1 MVVPKKEILERRFLD
16 KLKDAPDG
24 LTCLELLNGE
34 TCTKSRA
41 WQVLNHLE
49 TEELVCYHKIKG
61 TGIRPTHVYRIT
73 PKGIEKFV
81 FELLKSNFDSE
92 FTVPEIVKEV
102 GSDSETVYETLC
114 NLIDRD
120 LVDYKYANVRGRKT
134 KVFFWTEVELEE
146 IERS

>member
-1 MVVPKKEILERRFLD
+1 MVVPKKEILERRFLE

-34 TCTKSRA
+34 ICTKARA

-49 TEELVCYHKIKG
+49 NEGLVCYHKIKG
-61 TGIRPTHVYRIT
+61 TGIRPTHVYHIT

-81 FELLKSNFDSE
+81 FDFLKSNFDSE
-92 FTVPEIVKEV
+92 FTVPEIVEEI

-120 LVDYKYANVRGRKT
+120 LVDFKYANVRGRKN
-134 KVFFWTEVELEE
+134 KVFFWTEVEPEE